1 MFQLGAERT
10 VARHIRVGLLASRAS
25 VGDVGRPWV
34 VRGSDESVYR
44 FAATGSYEG
53 PRLFSRVTPVFS
65 AGVGV
70 VHAAGVQTDFSQY
83 QNDPFFGITNQRT
96 GFTAGGG
103 LSLELPVGP
112 RAMLTGSLQV
122 WRDRMYGG
130 RLYNVDQMF
139 GVAWRF

>member
-1 MFQLGAERT
+1 MVRSDSHL
-10 VARHIRVGLLASRAS
+10 RA
-25 VGDVGRPWV
+25 VRRPTTCP
-34 VRGSDESVYR
+34 SADESVYR
-44 FAATGSYEG
+44 FAATGSYEA

-83 QNDPFFGITNQRT
+83 QNDPFFGITDQRT

-103 LSLELPVGP
+103 LSLEFPVGP

-122 WRDRMYGG
+122 WRDRLYGG